1 MKYIFAQ
8 KGKYSWKTI
17 FRRTNIRKS
26 VYENAAHFH
35 NSVHVIS
42 PFVQFGDVL
51 IISFDIAACSFLVM
65 KFSPISFLMSSV
77 VIYAFV
83 F

>member
-1 MKYIFAQ
+1 MKYIFTH

-26 VYENAAHFH
+26 VYENAAHT
-35 NSVHVIS
+35 
-42 PFVQFGDVL
+42 DL
-51 IISFDIAACSFLVM
+51 TKC
-65 KFSPISFLMSSV
+65 PISQFLHQFAPVNSSSQYSSILV
-77 VIYAFV
+77 AVIDNSALFT